1 MTLTHFGVNN
11 IFRIEYMKGIIIAG
25 DSGTAL
31 YPITLGI
38 PKQLLPVYSK
48 PMIYYPMGI
57 LIETGIKEILIITS
71 KEHKDT
77 FIYALGDG
85 STFGVQ
91 ITYVSQEKPEGIAQA
106 IMIGQ
111 EFIGSESACLITGD
125 TIIIGENLQRTLIK
139 AFKAA
144 EKSGNATLFVDND
157 YDPQQ
162 YGMVVL
168 DKNGKV
174 EEIAGTTNKPNYY
187 SITGLYVL
195 PNSVLKYIFSIK
207 KSERNRYE
215 MTSVSKAF
223 HNKNKLKIQKLPADC
238 KWLNTNTFDDL
249 LESSQY
255 VKEYDNNR

>member
-1 MTLTHFGVNN
+1 
-11 IFRIEYMKGIIIAG
+11 MKGIIMAG
-25 DSGTAL
+25 DAGTGL
-31 YPITLGI
+31 NPITLGL

-48 PMIYYPMGI
+48 PMIYYPMAI
-57 LIETGIKEILIITS
+57 LIESGIKEILIITS

-77 FIYALGDG
+77 FCYALGDG
-85 STFGVQ
+85 SSFGVQ
-91 ITYVSQEKPEGIAQA
+91 ITYASQEQPEGIAQA

-111 EFIGSESACLITGD
+111 EFIGNESACLITGD
-125 TIIIGENLQRTLIK
+125 TVILGDNLQRTLTK

-144 EKSGNATLFVDND
+144 EKSGNATIFVDND

-168 DKNGKV
+168 GKNGKV
-174 EEIAGTTNKPNYY
+174 EEITGTTQKPNYY
-187 SITGLYVL
+187 SITGLYVF
-195 PNSVLKYIFSIK
+195 PNSVMKHIFSIE

-215 MTSVSKAF
+215 MTSVSKVF
-223 HNKNKLKIQKLPADC
+223 HNKNKLQIQKLPADC

-255 VKEYDNNR
+255 VKDYDKNR